1 MATLNLR
8 QYKITGTKDFTM
20 TLSHVVAIAV
30 AACALSLSGCKVEK
44 TQEGRAPDIDVNVKD
59 KGQMPKYD
67 VKPADV
73 DVGTTQTTVTVPTVD
88 VNMPK

>member
-1 MATLNLR
+1 MN
-8 QYKITGTKDFTM
+8 I
-20 TLSHVVAIAV
+20 SHIAAIAL
-30 AACALSLSGCKVEK
+30 AACSLSLAGCKVEK

-73 DVGTTQTTVTVPTVD
+73 DVGTTETTMTVPTVD